1 MTAGV
6 CDIFFELELVGGY
19 IAGSTVIR
27 WPLLCALQAGSRKP
41 LSSAESRNLDVNDV
55 LDDMRIGISKI

>member
-1 MTAGV
+1 VSAGV

-19 IAGSTVIR
+19 NAGSTVIR
-27 WPLLCALQAGSRKP
+27 WPLLCALQAGPRKSW
-41 LSSAESRNLDVNDV
+41 SSAESRKMDVNDV